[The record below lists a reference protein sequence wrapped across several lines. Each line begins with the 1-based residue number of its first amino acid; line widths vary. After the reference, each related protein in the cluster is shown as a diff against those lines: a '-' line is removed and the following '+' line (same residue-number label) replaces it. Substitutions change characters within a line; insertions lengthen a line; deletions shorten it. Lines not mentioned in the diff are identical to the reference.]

1 MNKKYK
7 HIFIVIFVLTLC
19 SMLALLAACQEG
31 KTSESD
37 ESVESF
43 ESNESVES
51 SETSE
56 TTKSVYQQ
64 YIERYPDYSGT
75 EEEWLED
82 LLGGAAVDISTGKSV
97 YELYKEVYPDYKGSE
112 EQWLKDLLGG
122 KLIPDDPEP
131 KMFTVSF
138 FYDEND
144 EEPWAQVTVE
154 DGDTAI
160 SPGTPEKRGYNF
172 IAWGYQG
179 YEWPFTYPIRQDTVL
194 TAMWEIAEYD
204 IKYNLNGGV
213 NSQYNRTT
221 YTIEQSFDLQTPT
234 KDYYDFKGWYT
245 TSDFDENSKLSE
257 VNSGDK
263 AEDLELW
270 AKWTPTAYN
279 ISYAGIEGSTIDAPT
294 SYNVESDD
302 ITLPQPERDHYTFDG
317 WTGNGTTTPEKTLTI
332 ASGSH
337 GDLEYTAKWTAIV
350 YKITYDLGGGTNP
363 DDAICEYTI
372 ESFENSDELLLP
384 APSKIGGEQLKNY
397 TLRSDNNFDI
407 EYTVANFTFGGWFEA
422 DDVERTHRYESVQL
436 TDGDLN
442 LVAYWIVS
450 EGNVQTKTSPY
461 CRNGNELL
469 IGSYPQSD
477 VTDEDTLAGLAE
489 FEFDTKLLPGYIWKD
504 NVKLVDNWTDSGE
517 KYWYRDVEYNG
528 KKYRGLSIIERRD
541 GSYRQDQ
548 AGYFPLYP
556 EGTMDKENK
565 FKFYWFNYDP
575 IKWSVVYEGNGEA
588 FLVCKTKLETMK
600 FGDNRW
606 AQSPIRDYLNDTI
619 YNIIFNDEQKA
630 IVLQSTV
637 ANDIKSMG
645 GYGIG
650 HEDFATQATNDYLF
664 LLSYEELNLYKSK
677 FIGSIG
683 TSSYCV
689 ATLSRGDTWTR
700 SHCKFQ
706 QNSDKRIL
714 AFNGAGEILSQNPE
728 YDTWG
733 HILPAM
739 RISL

>member
-1 MNKKYK
+1 MNKKNK
-7 HIFIVIFVLTLC
+7 LIFIVIFVLTLC
-19 SMLALLAACQEG
+19 SMLAFLAACQGG
-31 KTSESD
+31 KTSESG
-37 ESVESF
+37 ESVESA
-43 ESNESVES
+43 ESVES
-51 SETSE
+51 GDSVESNK

-64 YIERYPDYSGT
+64 YIERFPDY
-75 EEEWLED
+75 E
-82 LLGGAAVDISTGKSV
+82 
-97 YELYKEVYPDYKGSE
+97 GSE
-112 EQWLKDLLGG
+112 EQWLKDLLDG
-122 KLIPDDPEP
+122 KLNAKGPET
-131 KMFTVSF
+131 KTYTVSF
-138 FYDEND
+138 FYNEND

-179 YEWPFTYPIRQDTVL
+179 YEWPFTYPIRQDTIL
-194 TAMWEIAEYD
+194 TAIWEVAEYD

-213 NSQYNRTT
+213 NSQYNKTT

-257 VNSGDK
+257 INSGEK

-279 ISYAGIEGSTIDAPT
+279 INYAGIEGSTIDAPT

-302 ITLPQPERDHYTFDG
+302 ITLPQPERDHYKFDG

-337 GDLEYTAKWTAIV
+337 GDLEYTANWTAIV

-363 DDAICEYTI
+363 DDAIREYTI
-372 ESFENSDELLLP
+372 DSFENSDELLLP
-384 APSKIGGEQLKNY
+384 DPSKVGGEQLKNY
-397 TLRSDNNFDI
+397 TLRLDNNFDI

-422 DDVERTHRYESVQL
+422 DDLERTHRYDSVQL

-442 LVAYWIVS
+442 LVAYWIVN

-477 VTDEDTLAGLAE
+477 VTDEETLAGLAE
-489 FEFDTKLLPGYIWKD
+489 FEFDPQSLPDYIYND
-504 NVKLVDNWTDSGE
+504 NVKVVDNWTDSGE
-517 KYWYRDVEYNG
+517 YYWYRDVEHNG
-528 KKYRGLSIIERRD
+528 KKYRGLCIIKRRD
-541 GSYRQDQ
+541 GGGYRQEQ
-548 AGYFPLYP
+548 AGYIPLYLDA
-556 EGTMDKENK
+556 GKNKE

-575 IKWSVVYEGNGEA
+575 VKWSVVDEENGEA

-600 FGDNRW
+600 FGHDTW
-606 AQSPIRDYLNDTI
+606 AQSTIREYLNDKI
-619 YNIIFNDEQKA
+619 YNVIFNDEQKTTVV
-630 IVLQSTV
+630 IRSTV
-637 ANDIKSMG
+637 ANDLESMG

-650 HEDFATQATNDYLF
+650 NDEFTTYATDDYLF
-664 LLSYEELNLYKSK
+664 LLSYEELNLYKNK
-677 FIGSIG
+677 FSGSIG
-683 TSSYCV
+683 ASSYCV

-700 SHCKFQ
+700 SHCKLQ
-706 QNSDKRIL
+706 QSSNKRIF
-714 AFNGAGEILSQNPE
+714 AFDGAGEILSQNPE
-728 YDTWG
+728 YDALG

>member
-1 MNKKYK
+1 MNKKIK
-7 HIFIVIFVLTLC
+7 HLSIVIFVLTLC
-19 SMLALLAACQEG
+19 STLALLAACG
-31 KTSESD
+31 GVKSSESG
-37 ESVESF
+37 ESA
-43 ESNESVES
+43 
-51 SETSE
+51 
-56 TTKSVYQQ
+56 KSTYQQ
-64 YIERYPDYSGT
+64 YIEKYPDYDGT
-75 EEEWLED
+75 EE
-82 LLGGAAVDISTGKSV
+82 K
-97 YELYKEVYPDYKGSE
+97 
-112 EQWLKDLLGG
+112 WLKDLLDG
-122 KLIPDDPEP
+122 KLNDNTPDE
-131 KMFTVSF
+131 KKHTVSF
-138 FYDEND
+138 MYDEND
-144 EEPWAQVTVE
+144 EEPWMQETLD
-154 DGDTAI
+154 DGATADF
-160 SPGTPEKRGYNF
+160 PGTPEKRGYNF

-194 TAMWEIAEYD
+194 TAMWEITEYD

-221 YTIEQSFDLQTPT
+221 YTIEQNFDLQTPT

-257 VNSGDK
+257 INSGDK

-279 ISYAGIEGSTIDAPT
+279 INYAGIEGSTIDAPM
-294 SYNVESDD
+294 SYNIESDD

-337 GDLEYTAKWTAIV
+337 GDLEYTANWTAIV

-372 ESFENSDELLLP
+372 ESFENCNELLLP
-384 APSKIGGEQLKNY
+384 APSKVGGEQLKNY

-407 EYTVANFTFGGWFEA
+407 EYSIADFTFDGWFKA
-422 DDVERTHRYESVQL
+422 DDLERTRRYDSVQL

-442 LVAYWIVS
+442 LVAYWIVN

-469 IGSYPQSD
+469 IGSYPQSN
-477 VTDEDTLAGLAE
+477 VTDEDTLAWLAK
-489 FEFDTKLLPGYIWKD
+489 FEFDMQSYFNSFKLNTLGAKPP
-504 NVKLVDNWTDSGE
+504 LVEGWTDSDE
-517 KYWYRDVEYNG
+517 NYWYKDVEYNG
-528 KKYRGLSIIERRD
+528 KKYRGLFVVRSRD
-541 GSYRQDQ
+541 KSYRQKQ
-548 AGYFPLYP
+548 AGYAPSIIDEMKNLD
-556 EGTMDKENK
+556 GDVKIH
-565 FKFYWFNYDP
+565 WFNYDP
-575 IKWSVVYEGNGEA
+575 IKWSVVDEGNGEA

-606 AQSPIRDYLNDTI
+606 AQSPIKDYLNDTI
-619 YNIIFNDEQKA
+619 YNIIFNDTQKA

-645 GYGIG
+645 GYGVG